1 MTTPFVPDDFH
12 IPAVLETDQLRLR
25 MLSVDDLEKD
35 YDAVMTSIEHLHIMF
50 PYDPWPDENMTLEE
64 DLEDLEW
71 HQKEFETRSSFA
83 YTVMNPDE
91 SECLGCVYIY
101 PTEKPGFDAKVYVWV
116 RKSEFDKGLDSI
128 LFNTVKQWV
137 AREWPFKNVA
147 YPGRE
152 IDWATWGPKHS

>member
-1 MTTPFVPDDFH
+1 MSE
-12 IPAVLETDQLRLR
+12 I
-25 MLSVDDLEKD
+25 
-35 YDAVMTSIEHLHIMF
+35 
-50 PYDPWPDENMTLEE
+50 
-64 DLEDLEW
+64 
-71 HQKEFETRSSFA
+71 EFETRSSFA

-91 SECLGCVYIY
+91 NECLGCVYIY
-101 PTEKPGFDAKVYVWV
+101 PTEKPGFDAKVYAWV

-128 LFNTVKQWV
+128 LFNTVKQWI

>member
-1 MTTPFVPDDFH
+1 MSE
-12 IPAVLETDQLRLR
+12 I
-25 MLSVDDLEKD
+25 
-35 YDAVMTSIEHLHIMF
+35 
-50 PYDPWPDENMTLEE
+50 
-64 DLEDLEW
+64 
-71 HQKEFETRSSFA
+71 EFETRSSFA
-83 YTVMNPDE
+83 YTVMNLDE